1 MMLKD
6 VNFGMSRLLVRGA
19 VALVVGIGFSVATD
33 SVSASSRGFG
43 IGYREEKTQMFS
55 SDQPYQVVLYRG
67 EANTVRFTYTNQ
79 MYLMKD
85 IRIALDGSGN
95 SLTAQTVPGMGHVYE
110 GFQTS
115 ARGIFTMSG
124 VPESTV
130 TVANPN
136 VQTKYTRYF
145 KVIDDMHNTMYKG
158 TVFLVQPQAWKYT
171 MKSIDQLVVDD
182 LNHIGADDIERMT
195 TLIKT
200 AGALLTTGG
209 SGALPDNIKVSI
221 NPRGGQATIIYGDG
235 STDIIPPV
243 VLWKKRL
250 EKDNAEEGLTTSPK
264 IVHDVRDSEQEEG
277 DHDDEE
283 QTEEP
288 IF

>member
-1 MMLKD
+1 
-6 VNFGMSRLLVRGA
+6 
-19 VALVVGIGFSVATD
+19 
-33 SVSASSRGFG
+33 
-43 IGYREEKTQMFS
+43 MFS

-67 EANTVRFTYTNQ
+67 EVNTVRFTYTNQ

-85 IRIALDGSGN
+85 IRIALDGSGK

-124 VPESTV
+124 VPESTIP
-130 TVANPN
+130 VANPN
-136 VQTKYTRYF
+136 AQTKYTRYF

-171 MKSIDQLVVDD
+171 VKSIDQLVVDD

-200 AGALLTTGG
+200 AAALLTTGG
-209 SGALPDNIKVSI
+209 SGSLPDNIKVSI
-221 NPRGGQATIIYGDG
+221 NPRGGQAMIIYGDG
-235 STDIIPPV
+235 STDIIPPA

-283 QTEEP
+283 QTGEP
-288 IF
+288 IFLRRKELSRTLFKNLGK